1 MSKLQKIVLFLGN
14 ADTEGVT
21 AKLTAVGTVYK
32 RKMLESRISNWE
44 TIIEIFHEYDVIC
57 VVAKLT
63 TSTFNVISSASGD
76 VKEQLFALISSK
88 PHLFLAH
95 ESLLSGQQQQ
105 SFSDYAN
112 SKYEGNDGDLLEN
125 FYGDV
130 FQPPSPEIRNL
141 VLIWLEQ
148 FGISVVPYV
157 KNVELV
163 VLASSFV
170 EKNERNLIFRIY
182 VPSERMWANEAEK
195 LLQLFRE
202 YLQKVSG
209 LDVRHEQYR
218 TNQGVVYEI
227 FGGDS
232 VQASSLPQ
240 KFEEF
245 SSFMEACV
253 ANPSQAQL
261 MLGSKN
267 LNSKEVI
274 NIVER
279 YSKEARRLH
288 VDIKQERERRLLS
301 IRHTLESE
309 LAEFVRDEDD
319 WNIIYKLADQ
329 SVPIARGVTTAVSF
343 DRLSFVDAPE
353 GLTVNINPQIIGTVN
368 GVVAR
373 HIQGDQHIGADAEQL
388 LQLIEAYGGANKV
401 ELSSALHELN
411 DTSARPEDRMGAKQK
426 LKSFVYTVAGKAGD
440 IACGVLQSYIE
451 SQAGL

>member
-1 MSKLQKIVLFLGN
+1 MSKLKKIVLFLGN

-21 AKLTAVGTVYK
+21 AKLAAVGTVYK
-32 RKMLESRISNWE
+32 RKMLESGISNWE
-44 TIIEIFHEYDVIC
+44 TIVSIFHEYDVIC

-63 TSTFNVISSASGD
+63 TSTFNVISHMSGD
-76 VKEQLFALISSK
+76 VKEQLFSLISSR

-95 ESLLSGQQQQ
+95 ESLLSGRQHQ
-105 SFSDYAN
+105 SFSDYTN
-112 SKYEGNDGDLLEN
+112 GKFKSTDGEILEHY
-125 FYGDV
+125 YGDV
-130 FQPPSPEIRNL
+130 FQPPSREIRET
-141 VLIWLEQ
+141 VLLWLEQ

-202 YLQKVSG
+202 YLQKVSK
-209 LDVRHEQYR
+209 LDVRQEQYR

-245 SSFMEACV
+245 SLFMEACV

-261 MLGSKN
+261 LLSSKN
-267 LNSKEVI
+267 LNGAEVI
-274 NIVER
+274 SIVER

-301 IRHTLESE
+301 IRHNLESE
-309 LAEFVRDEDD
+309 LAEFVRDEQD
-319 WNIIYKLADQ
+319 WDIIYKLADQ
-329 SVPIARGVTTAVSF
+329 SVPAARGVTTALSF
-343 DRLSFVDAPE
+343 DRLSLAGAPD
-353 GLTVNINPQIIGTVN
+353 GMTININPQIIGTVN

-373 HIQGDQHIGADAEQL
+373 HIQGDQHIGADAKQL
-388 LQLIEAYGGANKV
+388 LELIEAYGDANKV
-401 ELSSALHELN
+401 ELASALHELN
-411 DTSARPEDRMGAKQK
+411 DKSARPEDRMGAKQK
-426 LKSFVYTVAGKAGD
+426 LKSFLYTVAAKAGD
-440 IACGVLQSYIE
+440 VACGVLQSYVE
-451 SQAGL
+451 NQAGL